1 MLPPRLAIVDLETTG
16 TDPTRD
22 RVTEVAILIVDD
34 GVLVE
39 EWSALVNPG
48 VPIPPEIQALTGIR
62 DDMVRAAPTFAG
74 LADEVMSRLHDRVFV
89 AHNARFDYGFIKN
102 ECRRLGLKYTAD
114 VLCTVRLSR
123 RLQPEYSQHGLD
135 AIIARHGLVAD
146 GRHRALGDARLAW
159 LFLERMARE
168 HVPDIEHHVKS
179 LLRMPSLPPQL
190 PPDALAAL
198 PEGPGVYVFFGVN
211 DLPLYIGKSVH
222 LRDRVRAHFSSDH
235 MSANDARLAL
245 EIRRI
250 EFEETAGELGAL
262 IREAQWIKSATPL
275 TNRALRRND
284 EAVFVR
290 FDEPGRPPLRIAVS
304 DIDWDAP
311 TEGLY
316 GPFSSRA
323 RVKAVLEALA
333 AEQFLCWQ
341 LLGIQ
346 RGAAP
351 GQPCFA
357 RQLKRCPGGCV
368 GIESAAAHHA
378 RLLTA
383 ADPLRFPAWPFAG
396 PALIAERH
404 PERDWTA
411 WHLVDRWCHLGVVR
425 HPEADGALAVLRAT
439 PGRPVFDVEVYKL
452 LWRHWMRHP
461 GTFRPVAD
469 VDAQA
474 GASAAPYP
482 GGVAAWA
489 AGRPV
494 RPGGDGVA
502 GVVR

>member
-1 MLPPRLAIVDLETTG
+1 MLPPRLAIIDLETTG

-39 EWSALVNPG
+39 EWSSLVNPG

-62 DDMVRAAPTFAG
+62 DDMVRSAPTFAE

-102 ECRRLGLKYTAD
+102 ECRRLGLKYAAD

-123 RLQPEYSQHGLD
+123 RIDSEYSQHGLD
-135 AIIARHGLVAD
+135 AIIERHQLSAE
-146 GRHRALGDARLAW
+146 GRHRALGDARMAW
-159 LFLERMARE
+159 LFLNKMARE
-168 HVPDIEHHVKS
+168 HDEDIEHHIKS

-190 PPDALAAL
+190 PQDALAAL

-211 DLPLYIGKSVH
+211 DLPLYIGKSVQ
-222 LRDRVRAHFSSDH
+222 LKDRVRSHFSSDH

-284 EAVFVR
+284 DAVFVR
-290 FDEPGRPPLRIAVS
+290 IDEPGRPPVRVPVN
-304 DIDWDAP
+304 DIDWSAP
-311 TEGLY
+311 AEGLY
-316 GPFSSRA
+316 GPFSSKA
-323 RVKAVLEALA
+323 RVKAVLEELA

-346 RGAAP
+346 RGAKP
-351 GQPCFA
+351 GQACFA
-357 RQLKRCPGGCV
+357 RQLKRCPGGCE
-368 GIESAAAHHA
+368 GIESPADHQARLAAALDA
-378 RLLTA
+378 
-383 ADPLRFPAWPFAG
+383 LRFPDWPFPG
-396 PALIAERH
+396 PALIAEEH

-411 WHLVDRWCHLGVVR
+411 WHLVDRWCHRGVVR
-425 HPEADGALAVLRAT
+425 HPDAEGALALLCAAPT
-439 PGRPVFDVEVYKL
+439 RPVFDVDVYKL
-452 LWRHWMRHP
+452 LWRHWTRHP
-461 GTFRPVAD
+461 EAFRPVAGHP
-469 VDAQA
+469 ATGEA
-474 GASAAPYP
+474 IP
-482 GGVAAWA
+482 GGHVGAVCAM
-489 AGRPV
+489 P
-494 RPGGDGVA
+494 
-502 GVVR
+502 

>member
-22 RVTEVAILIVDD
+22 RVTEVAILLVDD
-34 GVLVE
+34 GALIE
-39 EWSALVNPG
+39 EWSSLVNPG
-48 VPIPPEIQALTGIR
+48 VPIPSEIQALTGIR
-62 DDMVRAAPTFAG
+62 DDMVRGAPRFAEV
-74 LADEVMSRLHDRVFV
+74 ADEVMSRLHDRVFV

-123 RLQPEYSQHGLD
+123 RLSPDYSQHGLD
-135 AIIARHGLVAD
+135 AIVERHGLVAE

-159 LFLERMARE
+159 LFLDRMGRE
-168 HVPDIEHHVKS
+168 YSQDISHHVKS

-190 PPDALAAL
+190 PQDALAAL

-211 DLPLYIGKSVH
+211 DLPLYIGKSVQ

-262 IREAQWIKSATPL
+262 IREAQWIKSAAPL

-290 FDEPGRPPLRIAVS
+290 LDEPGRPPLRIAVNEV
-304 DIDWDAP
+304 DWSAP
-311 TEGLY
+311 VDDLY
-316 GPFSSRA
+316 GPFSSKA
-323 RVKAVLEALA
+323 RVKAVLEELA

-346 RGAAP
+346 RRVQS
-351 GQPCFA
+351 GQACFA
-357 RQLKRCPGGCV
+357 RQLKRCPGACEGF
-368 GIESAAAHHA
+368 ESTADHHA
-378 RLLTA
+378 RLGA
-383 ADPLRFPAWPFAG
+383 ALEGHRFPAWPFAG
-396 PALIAERH
+396 PALIAESH

-411 WHLVDRWCHLGVVR
+411 WHLVDRWCHRGVSR
-425 HPEADGALAVLRAT
+425 QADGVAALAELLA
-439 PGRPVFDVEVYKL
+439 RPSSAAFDVDVYKL
-452 LWRHWMRHP
+452 LRRHWTRHP
-461 GTFRPVAD
+461 EEFRPV
-469 VDAQA
+469 QTFT
-474 GASAAPYP
+474 GALH
-482 GGVAAWA
+482 G
-489 AGRPV
+489 
-494 RPGGDGVA
+494 
-502 GVVR
+502 